1 VSESGA
7 FPVLPWGFGK
17 WWGKRGRLVRQLV
30 RTPPVPHL
38 ALGDNAGRPAP
49 SVSPLLVLGAKCGL
63 KVLPGT
69 DPLRIP
75 SHQDVVGSFGLILSS
90 RIDTER
96 PIAWVRA
103 MLRDGR
109 VAGRVFGRRLGF
121 VDALR
126 AQWTLRR
133 TALGEPV
140 GDA

>member
-1 VSESGA
+1 MM
-7 FPVLPWGFGK
+7 
-17 WWGKRGRLVRQLV
+17 
-30 RTPPVPHL
+30 
-38 ALGDNAGRPAP
+38 
-49 SVSPLLVLGAKCGL
+49 
-63 KVLPGT
+63 
-69 DPLRIP
+69 
-75 SHQDVVGSFGLILSS
+75 LSS

-103 MLRDGR
+103 MLRDGT

-133 TALGEPV
+133 TAPGEPV